1 LAKAS
6 EYTEYC
12 PAFKGRAIDRRPLGF
27 SQMKKSFTI
36 MKLNN
41 SIQLFSR
48 AQQSIPGGVNSPVR
62 AFKSVGGTPLFIKK
76 AKGAY
81 LYDADGNQY
90 IDYINSWGPMILG
103 HAYDPVV
110 KAIQEKAIDSTSFG
124 APTELEIEI
133 AELIKSMA
141 PNVDLIRMV
150 SSGTEACMSAL
161 RLARGYTGKNKFI
174 KFEGCYHGHA
184 DSFLVKAGSGLATFN
199 IQTVPGVTGG
209 VSNDT
214 LTCAYN
220 DLQAVKKLVAENKNE
235 IAAIIIEPVAGNM
248 GCIIPKE
255 GYLEGLRKICDE
267 ENIVFIFDEV
277 MTGFRLA
284 AGGAQER
291 LKVNADLV
299 TYGKVI
305 GAGMPVGAFGGKK
318 EIMQHIAPLGNVY
331 QAGTL
336 SGNPIAMIAGY
347 TLLKE
352 LKNNPGI
359 YKELDK
365 KAAYLYKG
373 LNEVLKASGQPY
385 VINQLGSMISIHFS
399 EKPVIDFTSA
409 ATANNTL
416 FNKYFHHMLQ
426 AGIYLPPSAFETW
439 FLSDA
444 LSYEDL
450 NKTIEATNN
459 FLTAIV

>member
-1 LAKAS
+1 M
-6 EYTEYC
+6 YH
-12 PAFKGRAIDRRPLGF
+12 
-27 SQMKKSFTI
+27 KSI
-36 MKLNN
+36 A
-41 SIQLFSR
+41 LFER

-62 AFKSVGGTPLFIKK
+62 AFKSVGGTPIFIKK

-81 LYDADGNQY
+81 LYDADGNKY

-103 HAYDPVV
+103 HAYEPLV
-110 KAIQEKAIDSTSFG
+110 KAIQEKVLDSTSFG

-150 SSGTEACMSAL
+150 NSGTEACMSAL

-184 DSFLVKAGSGLATFN
+184 DAFLVKAGSGVATFN

-214 LTCAYN
+214 LTAPYN
-220 DLQAVKKLVAENKNE
+220 NLDAVEKLIGENRNE

-248 GCIIPKE
+248 GCISPLP

-267 ENIVFIFDEV
+267 EKIIFIFDEV

-284 AGGAQER
+284 QGGAQER
-291 LKVNADLV
+291 LKINADLV

-305 GAGMPVGAFGGKK
+305 GGGMPVGAFGGKK

-347 TLLKE
+347 TLLKTLKENPSIYSE
-352 LKNNPGI
+352 LEEKTN
-359 YKELDK
+359 L
-365 KAAYLYKG
+365 LSKG
-373 LNEVLKASGQPY
+373 LDDVLSKNGIPY
-385 VINQLGSMISIHFS
+385 VINHTGSMISIHFS
-399 EKPVIDFTSA
+399 EKPVIDFA
-409 ATANNTL
+409 AAASANNSF
-416 FNKYFHHMLQ
+416 FNKFFHAMLKRRV
-426 AGIYLPPSAFETW
+426 YLPPSAFESW
-439 FLSDA
+439 FVSNA
-444 LSYEDL
+444 LTKEDINL
-450 NKTIEATNN
+450 TIESARGS
-459 FLTAIV
+459 LQEISK